1 MKRMI
6 MQIATTP
13 GTDRYVI
20 TVSGEVD
27 LATSPD
33 LDAAIIAALD
43 SGAGSLVVDL
53 TDVSFMDSSGLGV
66 IVRGLKRCR
75 EADKDLD
82 LVITNERVLKVFGI
96 TGLDQVIPI
105 HDSLEDI

>member
-1 MKRMI
+1 MI

-13 GTDRYVI
+13 GSDRYLI

-33 LDAAIIAALD
+33 LDTAVIAAID
-43 SGAGSLVVDL
+43 SGTSSVVIDL

-66 IVRGLKRCR
+66 IVRALKRCR
-75 EADKDLD
+75 EAENDLD

-105 HDSLEDI
+105 HASIQDI

>member
-1 MKRMI
+1 

-13 GTDRYVI
+13 GSDRYVI

-27 LATSPD
+27 LATSPE
-33 LDAAIIAALD
+33 LDTAIIAAIE
-43 SGAGSLVVDL
+43 SGTSSVAIDL

-96 TGLDQVIPI
+96 TGLDQVITI
-105 HDSLEDI
+105 HHSIADI

>member
-1 MKRMI
+1 

-13 GTDRYVI
+13 GSDRYVI

-27 LATSPD
+27 LATSPE
-33 LDAAIIAALD
+33 LDNAIIDAIE
-43 SGAGSLVVDL
+43 SGTSSVAIDL

-105 HDSLEDI
+105 HDSIQDI

>member
-1 MKRMI
+1 MM

-13 GTDRYVI
+13 GSDRYLI

-33 LDAAIIAALD
+33 LDVAIIAAID
-43 SGAGSLVVDL
+43 SGATSVVIDL

-66 IVRGLKRCR
+66 IVRALKRCR
-75 EADKDLD
+75 EAENDLD

-105 HDSLEDI
+105 HASIQDI

>member
-1 MKRMI
+1 

-13 GTDRYVI
+13 GSDRYTL
-20 TVSGEVD
+20 TVAGEVD
-27 LATSPD
+27 LASSPE
-33 LDAAIIAALD
+33 LDAAIIAAIE
-43 SGAGSLVVDL
+43 SGAASVVVDL

-105 HDSLEDI
+105 HDSIEDI

>member
-1 MKRMI
+1 

-13 GTDRYVI
+13 GSDRYLI

-33 LDAAIIAALD
+33 LDTAIIESVD
-43 SGAGSLVVDL
+43 SEASSLVIDL

-82 LVITNERVLKVFGI
+82 LVITSDRVLKVFGI

-105 HDSLEDI
+105 HDSIEDI

>member
-1 MKRMI
+1 
-6 MQIATTP
+6 MQIETTP
-13 GTDRYVI
+13 DSNRYVI

-27 LATSPD
+27 LATSPA
-33 LDAAIIAALD
+33 LDTAIIAAIE
-43 SGAGSLVVDL
+43 SGTSSVAIDL

-105 HDSLEDI
+105 HASIQDI

>member
-1 MKRMI
+1 
-6 MQIATTP
+6 MQISTTP
-13 GTDRYVI
+13 GSDRFII

-27 LATSPD
+27 LATSPE
-33 LDAAIIAALD
+33 LDTAIIAAIE
-43 SGAGSLVVDL
+43 SGTSSVAIDL

-105 HDSLEDI
+105 HDSIEDI

>member
-1 MKRMI
+1 

-13 GTDRYVI
+13 GSDRYLI

-33 LDAAIIAALD
+33 LDTAIIAAIE
-43 SGAGSLVVDL
+43 SGSSSLVIDL

>member
-1 MKRMI
+1 

-13 GTDRYVI
+13 GLDRHVI

-27 LATSPD
+27 LATSPQ
-33 LDAAIIAALD
+33 LDTAIIAAIE
-43 SGAGSLVVDL
+43 SGTSSVAIDL

-105 HDSLEDI
+105 HDSIEDI

>member
-1 MKRMI
+1 

-13 GTDRYVI
+13 GSDRYVI

-27 LATSPD
+27 LATSPE
-33 LDAAIIAALD
+33 LDTAIIAAIE
-43 SGAGSLVVDL
+43 SGTASLAIDL

-105 HDSLEDI
+105 HDSIQDI

>member
-1 MKRMI
+1 

-13 GTDRYVI
+13 GSDRYVI

-27 LATSPD
+27 LATSAA
-33 LDAAIIAALD
+33 LDAAIIAAIESDTSAL
-43 SGAGSLVVDL
+43 AIDL

-105 HDSLEDI
+105 HDSIEDI

>member
-1 MKRMI
+1 

-13 GTDRYVI
+13 GSDRYVI

-27 LATSPD
+27 LASSPD
-33 LDAAIIAALD
+33 LDTAIIAAIE
-43 SGAGSLVVDL
+43 SGSSSLVIDL

>member
-1 MKRMI
+1 MI
-6 MQIATTP
+6 MHIATTP
-13 GTDRYVI
+13 GSDRYVI

-27 LATSPD
+27 LATSPN
-33 LDAAIIAALD
+33 LDSEIIAAIE
-43 SGAGSLVVDL
+43 SGTNSVVIDL

-75 EADKDLD
+75 EADKELD

>member
-1 MKRMI
+1 
-6 MQIATTP
+6 MQIAKTSNP
-13 GTDRYVI
+13 DRHVI

-27 LATSPD
+27 LASSPQ
-33 LDAAIIAALD
+33 LDDAIISALNA
-43 SGAGSLVVDL
+43 GAKAVAIDL

-75 EADKDLD
+75 EAEIDLD

-105 HDSLEDI
+105 HSSISDI

>member
-1 MKRMI
+1 

-27 LATSPD
+27 LATSPE
-33 LDAAIIAALD
+33 LDVAIIVAID
-43 SGAGSLVVDL
+43 SGTSSVAIDL

-75 EADKDLD
+75 EADIDLD

-105 HDSLEDI
+105 HASIEDI

>member
-1 MKRMI
+1 

-13 GTDRYVI
+13 GSDRYVI

>member
-1 MKRMI
+1 
-6 MQIATTP
+6 MQISTTP
-13 GTDRYVI
+13 GSDRYVI

-33 LDAAIIAALD
+33 LDTAIIAAIE
-43 SGAGSLVVDL
+43 SGTLSVAIDL

-105 HDSLEDI
+105 HDSIEDI

>member
-1 MKRMI
+1 

-13 GTDRYVI
+13 GSDRYVI

-27 LATSPD
+27 LATSPE
-33 LDAAIIAALD
+33 LDAAIIAAIE
-43 SGAGSLVVDL
+43 SGTSSVAIDL

-75 EADKDLD
+75 EAEIDLD

-105 HDSLEDI
+105 HSSISDI

>member
-1 MKRMI
+1 
-6 MQIATTP
+6 MQIEVTP
-13 GTDRYVI
+13 GSDRYVV

-27 LATSPD
+27 LATSPE
-33 LDAAIIAALD
+33 LDQAIV
-43 SGAGSLVVDL
+43 SGIESGTQSLVIDL
-53 TDVSFMDSSGLGV
+53 TAVSFMDSSGLGV

-105 HDSLEDI
+105 HDSIEDI

>member
-1 MKRMI
+1 

-13 GTDRYVI
+13 GSDRYVI

-33 LDAAIIAALD
+33 LDNAIIAAIE
-43 SGAGSLVVDL
+43 SGTSSLAIDL

-66 IVRGLKRCR
+66 VVRGLKRCR

-105 HDSLEDI
+105 HDSIEDI

>member
-1 MKRMI
+1 

-13 GTDRYVI
+13 GSDRYVI

-27 LATSPD
+27 LATSPE
-33 LDAAIIAALD
+33 LDVAIIAAID
-43 SGAGSLVVDL
+43 SGTSSVAIDL

-66 IVRGLKRCR
+66 VVRGLKRCR
-75 EADKDLD
+75 EADIDLD
-82 LVITNERVLKVFGI
+82 LAITNERVLKVFGI

-105 HDSLEDI
+105 HASIEDI

>member
-1 MKRMI
+1 
-6 MQIATTP
+6 MQISQTSNP
-13 GTDRYVI
+13 DRHVI

-27 LATSPD
+27 LASSPQ
-33 LDAAIIAALD
+33 LDDAIISTLD
-43 SGAGSLVVDL
+43 SGAKAVAIDL
-53 TDVSFMDSSGLGV
+53 TDVTFMDSSGLGV

-75 EADKDLD
+75 EAEIDLD

-105 HDSLEDI
+105 HSSISDI

>member
-1 MKRMI
+1 

-13 GTDRYVI
+13 GSDRYVI

-27 LATSPD
+27 LASSPD
-33 LDAAIIAALD
+33 LDAAIIAAIE
-43 SGAGSLVVDL
+43 SGSSSLAIDL

-105 HDSLEDI
+105 HDSIEDI

>member
-1 MKRMI
+1 MKRMPMHI
-6 MQIATTP
+6 ETTP
-13 GTDRYVI
+13 GSDRYVV

-27 LATSPD
+27 LANSPD
-33 LDAAIIAALD
+33 LDAEIIAALE
-43 SGAGSLVVDL
+43 SGTESVVIDL
-53 TDVSFMDSSGLGV
+53 TGVSFMDSSGLGV
-66 IVRGLKRCR
+66 IVRALKRCR

-105 HDSLEDI
+105 HASIQDI

>member
-1 MKRMI
+1 MI

-13 GTDRYVI
+13 GSDRYVI

-27 LATSPD
+27 LASSPD
-33 LDAAIIAALD
+33 LDTAIIAAIE
-43 SGAGSLVVDL
+43 SGSSSLVIDL

>member
-1 MKRMI
+1 

-13 GTDRYVI
+13 GSDRYVI

-27 LATSPD
+27 LASSPE
-33 LDAAIIAALD
+33 LDTAIIAAIE
-43 SGAGSLVVDL
+43 SGATSVAIDL
-53 TDVSFMDSSGLGV
+53 ADVSFMDSSGLGV

-105 HDSLEDI
+105 HDSIEDI

>member
-1 MKRMI
+1 

-13 GTDRYVI
+13 GSDRYVI

-33 LDAAIIAALD
+33 LDTAIIESVD
-43 SGAGSLVVDL
+43 SGASSIVIDL

-82 LVITNERVLKVFGI
+82 LVITSDRVLKVFGI

-105 HDSLEDI
+105 HDSIEDI

>member
-1 MKRMI
+1 

-13 GTDRYVI
+13 GSDRFVI

-27 LATSPD
+27 LASSPE
-33 LDAAIIAALD
+33 LDTAIIAAIE
-43 SGAGSLVVDL
+43 SGATSVVIDL

-105 HDSLEDI
+105 HDSIEDI

>member
-1 MKRMI
+1 MI

-13 GTDRYVI
+13 GSDRYVI

-27 LATSPD
+27 LATSPE
-33 LDAAIIAALD
+33 LDTAIIDAIE
-43 SGAGSLVVDL
+43 SGAASVVIDL

-105 HDSLEDI
+105 HDAIEDI

>member
-1 MKRMI
+1 

-13 GTDRYVI
+13 GADRYVI

-27 LATSPD
+27 LATSPELD
-33 LDAAIIAALD
+33 LVIIAALE
-43 SGAGSLVVDL
+43 SGTESVVVDL
-53 TDVSFMDSSGLGV
+53 TEVSFMDSSGLGV

-75 EADKDLD
+75 EAYKDLD

>member
-1 MKRMI
+1 

-13 GTDRYVI
+13 GSDRYLI

-27 LATSPD
+27 LATSPE
-33 LDAAIIAALD
+33 LDIAIIAAID
-43 SGAGSLVVDL
+43 SGATSVVIDL
-53 TDVSFMDSSGLGV
+53 SDVSFMDSSGLGV
-66 IVRGLKRCR
+66 IVRALKRCR
-75 EADKDLD
+75 EAENDLD

-105 HDSLEDI
+105 HASIQDI

>member
-1 MKRMI
+1 MM

-13 GTDRYVI
+13 GSDRYLI
-20 TVSGEVD
+20 TVPGEVD
-27 LATSPD
+27 LATSPE
-33 LDAAIIAALD
+33 LDVAIIAAID
-43 SGAGSLVVDL
+43 SGTPSVVIDL

-66 IVRGLKRCR
+66 IVRALKRCR
-75 EADKDLD
+75 EAENDLD

-105 HDSLEDI
+105 HASIQDI